1 MDIMEE
7 KVTFKNMSPG
17 TLFVADNDDNGKEIS
32 KVVGYNK
39 VVTLSKKAYED
50 QKNSPLFLKGYL
62 VMVKEAKAKE
72 DIIKEI
78 TANALTDKEIKELL
92 DGRISNILQRLQNIS
107 SPVTLRRILAKTKN
121 KTVINCIEKKLKEK

>member
-1 MDIMEE
+1 MEE